1 MAKPFSEKNHQ
12 FGIEIRVRRPLLPH
26 QGRQLVAE
34 GNKNL
39 VFSVALKNTNFT
51 LSQKGIIS
59 KYTRYIRTYM
69 PTRTYSIIVLTLF
82 RSMTVHLT
90 STNMVQKASECY
102 RGDLYGWHSY
112 ATELTPLTALPITHF
127 HLYSELSNMRLIRVN
142 TKALYGVRRTAHK
155 RTPTVQLDL

>member
-1 MAKPFSEKNHQ
+1 VAKPFSETNHQ

-26 QGRQLVAE
+26 QGRQLVAQ

-39 VFSVALKNTNFT
+39 EFSVALKDPNFT

-59 KYTRYIRTYM
+59 KYTQYI
-69 PTRTYSIIVLTLF
+69 RTYSIIVLTLF
-82 RSMTVHLT
+82 RSVTVHLT

-102 RGDLYGWHSY
+102 RGDLYGWHSD